1 METIEAPLTH
11 VPEREY
17 VNNNEVRFNNS
28 RSRTLPA
35 IDELN

>member
-11 VPEREY
+11 VPEHENM
-17 VNNNEVRFNNS
+17 NNNEVKLNNS
-28 RSRTLPA
+28 RGRTLPA